1 MQIVGNDSDFI
12 CIPSKTDGPS
22 LWLSRL
28 AKKYMKAHYL
38 PEKFVPAAI
47 NGEYVDFSS
56 LSVGR
61 PNQSDEGMLRTLS
74 ALSRAS

>member
-38 PEKFVPAAI
+38 PEKFDPAAI
-47 NGEYVDFSS
+47 NGEYVDFSEVLSS
-56 LSVGR
+56 LSV
-61 PNQSDEGMLRTLS
+61 
-74 ALSRAS
+74 